1 MVMTGVNN
9 SYLQIK
15 FFAFFSRDAGFLVTH
30 RGRAYHEAMDYTPR
44 AETVRL
50 LAFAAYLPVVAVLLL
65 ARPKYRDVR
74 LIRFHAYQAI
84 GLVIWLVLMLLLG
97 SILSTLFGSLPG
109 LGLWINMG
117 VGLLFM
123 LTLIGCTGLAIYG
136 AAMAYQGNYTSVP
149 ILTDWVWTQVNGSGR
164 PVAPKKRP
172 ARRKRRPAPPEDTVQ
187 ESRVPPPTDW
197 LS

>member
-1 MVMTGVNN
+1 MTGVNN

-15 FFAFFSRDAGFLVTH
+15 FFGFFSQGAGFLVTAP
-30 RGRAYHEAMDYTPR
+30 GRPYHEIMDYTPR

-50 LAFAAYLPVVAVLLL
+50 LAMAAYLPLVSVVLL
-65 ARPKYRDVR
+65 ARAKYRDVR

-84 GLVIWLVLMLLLG
+84 GLMIWLVLMLLLG

-109 LGLWINMG
+109 VGLWINMG

-123 LTLIGCTGLAIYG
+123 GTLVGVTGLGVYG

-149 ILTDWVWTQVNGSGR
+149 ILTDWVWAQVNGSGR
-164 PVAPKKRP
+164 PAPAKKRP
-172 ARRKRRPAPPEDTVQ
+172 VRRKKRPAPPEDGVQ